1 MEEVVLFLITYVLV
15 FLMYQIFIV
24 SKAKR
29 NKDKKNKKEPL
40 EILYLKKMYKKL
52 DFKKIPYNQL
62 LQLIALISSFD
73 ISVIVTIVVHINN
86 FLLEILVGFFGI
98 IILIYKKLIEL
109 FNGFGQS
116 PILQSKKIPYKF
128 IEINK

>member
-1 MEEVVLFLITYVLV
+1 MDELSFFGGFMEEVVLFLITYVLV

-73 ISVIVTIVVHINN
+73 ISIIVTIVVHINN

-98 IILIYKKLIEL
+98 IILILISYHVIYLFYKKKGMII
-109 FNGFGQS
+109 NG
-116 PILQSKKIPYKF
+116 
-128 IEINK
+128 

>member
-1 MEEVVLFLITYVLV
+1 MDELSFFGGFMEEVVLFLITYVLV

-98 IILIYKKLIEL
+98 IILILISYHVIYLFYKKKGMII
-109 FNGFGQS
+109 NG
-116 PILQSKKIPYKF
+116 
-128 IEINK
+128 

>member
-1 MEEVVLFLITYVLV
+1 MDELSFFGGFMEEIVLFLITYVLV

-73 ISVIVTIVVHINN
+73 ISIIVTIVVHINN

-98 IILIYKKLIEL
+98 IILILISYHVIYLFYKKKGMII
-109 FNGFGQS
+109 NG
-116 PILQSKKIPYKF
+116 
-128 IEINK
+128 